1 MEGQPWP
8 NLSYMNGHAEL
19 AGEEG
24 KGKRGVGGGAAMVGG
39 RGAQSYSYSFSCAY
53 CCLMLCAGRR
63 EVKREKRE
71 RRKGREQEKEK
82 KKIGKKLNLKFFG
95 EKIKDNLWD
104 WSKNIF

>member
-8 NLSYMNGHAEL
+8 NLSYMNGHGEL
-19 AGEEG
+19 AGEEV

-39 RGAQSYSYSFSCAY
+39 RGAWRRVTQSYSRSFSCAY

-63 EVKREKRE
+63 EEKREKRE

-82 KKIGKKLNLKFFG
+82 KKIGKNFKP
-95 EKIKDNLWD
+95 E
-104 WSKNIF
+104 IFWRENKR